1 MTDKKEIIAVTGAT
15 GNIGKYVVEGL
26 IAKGFAPRAIVR
38 KRESNKTWEKFSIEQ
53 VEADLNDVE
62 SLAKAFDGAGK
73 VFSLSPLVTNM
84 IELGTKTVKA
94 AKLAKVKQI
103 VRSSALGANVNAP
116 IMMGKWHGEI
126 EKMIEDSGIAFTM
139 VQPASFFQNY
149 LSFAETIKSQNVF
162 YLPLGEGKISLVD
175 TRDIADVAVAALT
188 ESGHENKKYA
198 VTGGESLSCQDI
210 AEIFSEVLNRE
221 IKYVDAPEDVA
232 RTQMIDSKM
241 PELLV
246 DAVMELNQIG
256 KAGYVSDIFPTI
268 EEVTGQKP
276 RTFRQF
282 VEENRAIFQ

>member
-1 MTDKKEIIAVTGAT
+1 MVNEKEIFAVTGAT
-15 GNIGKYVVEGL
+15 GNIGKYVVDGL
-26 IAKGFAPRAIVR
+26 IAKGFTPRVIVR
-38 KRESNKTWEKFSIEQ
+38 KRESNETWEKLSIEQ

-62 SLAKAFDGAGK
+62 SLSKAFDRAER
-73 VFSLSPLVTNM
+73 VFSLSPLVTNLV
-84 IELGTKTVKA
+84 ELGTKTVKA
-94 AKLAKVKQI
+94 AKLANIKHI

-116 IMMGKWHGEI
+116 IMLGKWHGEV

-149 LSFAETIKSQNVF
+149 LGFAETIKNHSAF

-175 TRDIADVAVAALT
+175 TRDIANVAVAALT

-210 AEIFSEVLNRE
+210 AEILSNVLGRE
-221 IKYVDAPEDVA
+221 IKYVDVSEDVA
-232 RTQMIDSKM
+232 RKQMLDSKM
-241 PELLV
+241 SELLV

-256 KAGYVSDIFPTI
+256 KAGYVAEVFPTI

-276 RTFRQF
+276 RIFRQF
-282 VEENRAIFQ
+282 VEENKAMFQ